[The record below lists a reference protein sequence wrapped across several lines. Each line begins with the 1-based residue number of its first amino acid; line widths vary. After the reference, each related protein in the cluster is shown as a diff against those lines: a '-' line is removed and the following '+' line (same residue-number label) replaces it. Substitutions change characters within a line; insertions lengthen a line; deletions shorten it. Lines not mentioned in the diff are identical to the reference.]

1 MNKLADSS
9 GIPNG
14 VLHPYSVLT
23 VHVFTL
29 FSSVHAAIVGY
40 CDLSSPDVEDV
51 LRRQSEH
58 KRMRGIRQM
67 LNYHSEH
74 PQYCAVSHDNYLTDP
89 NWIKGFS
96 LLEKYNLSFDLHI
109 LPHQMKRYNIA
120 TY

>member
-1 MNKLADSS
+1 MIDLS
-9 GIPNG
+9 GNVTYFFI
-14 VLHPYSVLT
+14 
-23 VHVFTL
+23 
-29 FSSVHAAIVGY
+29 AIVGY

-96 LLEKYNLSFDLHI
+96 LLEKYNLSFELHI
-109 LPHQMKRYNIA
+109 LPRQMKRCHIVCTVCGSLGYIRNYVFDLRNCIV
-120 TY
+120 T